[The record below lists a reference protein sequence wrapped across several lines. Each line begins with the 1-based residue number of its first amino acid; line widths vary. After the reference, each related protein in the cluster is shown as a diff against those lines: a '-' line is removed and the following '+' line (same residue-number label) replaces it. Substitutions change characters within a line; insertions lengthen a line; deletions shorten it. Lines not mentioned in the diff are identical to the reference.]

1 MSLDLVAKLPNRLRK
16 NFCRLKRGE
25 QKKMSSRLEVRLSEN
40 EEAKLDELIAK
51 SGKSKSEIIKELIM
65 NSRVTDFKMVAKS
78 DEDKDREIQLI
89 ATRKWLSIL
98 FSNATNNLNQ
108 IAHQLNANGIKEK
121 DDLFQEFF
129 NLKNSVEDLK
139 KQIKEKAVKR
149 K

>member
-1 MSLDLVAKLPNRLRK
+1 MTKFSTQLNFRIDDSTRQKLDYLVAKTGK
-16 NFCRLKRGE
+16 NQTDVL
-25 QKKMSSRLEVRLSEN
+25 
-40 EEAKLDELIAK
+40 
-51 SGKSKSEIIKELIM
+51 KELIS
-65 NSRVTDFKMVAKS
+65 NSRSSDFKMVAKS
-78 DEDKDREIQLI
+78 DEDKDRELQLI
-89 ATRKWLSIL
+89 ATRKWLALL

-129 NLKNSVEDLK
+129 KLKNSVEDLK

>member
-1 MSLDLVAKLPNRLRK
+1 MTKFSTQLNFRIDDSTRQKLDYLVAKTGK
-16 NFCRLKRGE
+16 NQTDVL
-25 QKKMSSRLEVRLSEN
+25 
-40 EEAKLDELIAK
+40 
-51 SGKSKSEIIKELIM
+51 KELI
-65 NSRVTDFKMVAKS
+65 NDSRSSDFKMVAKS
-78 DEDKDREIQLI
+78 DEDKDRELQLI
-89 ATRKWLSIL
+89 ATRKWLALL

-129 NLKNSVEDLK
+129 KLKNSVEDLK

>member
-1 MSLDLVAKLPNRLRK
+1 
-16 NFCRLKRGE
+16 
-25 QKKMSSRLEVRLSEN
+25 MSSRLEVRLSE
-40 EEAKLDELIAK
+40 EEESKLDELIAK
-51 SGKSKSEIIKELIM
+51 TAKSKSEIIKEMIL
-65 NSRVTDFKMVAKS
+65 NSRASDFKMVAKS
-78 DEDKDREIQLI
+78 DEDKDRELQLI

-129 NLKNSVEDLK
+129 KLKNSVEDLK

>member
-1 MSLDLVAKLPNRLRK
+1 
-16 NFCRLKRGE
+16 
-25 QKKMSSRLEVRLSEN
+25 MSSRLEVRLSE
-40 EEAKLDELIAK
+40 EEESKLDELIAK
-51 SGKSKSEIIKELIM
+51 TAKSKSEIIKEMIL
-65 NSRVTDFKMVAKS
+65 NSRASDFKMVAKS
-78 DEDKDREIQLI
+78 DEDKDRELQLI

-98 FSNATNNLNQ
+98 LSNATNNLNQ

-129 NLKNSVEDLK
+129 KLKNSVEDLK

>member
-1 MSLDLVAKLPNRLRK
+1 
-16 NFCRLKRGE
+16 
-25 QKKMSSRLEVRLSEN
+25 MSSRLEVRLSE
-40 EEAKLDELIAK
+40 EEESKLDELIAK
-51 SGKSKSEIIKELIM
+51 TAKSKSEIIKEMIL
-65 NSRVTDFKMVAKS
+65 NSRASDFKMVAKS
-78 DEDKDREIQLI
+78 DEDKDRELHLI

-129 NLKNSVEDLK
+129 KLKNSVEDLK